1 RMGKRKLPVEEEPI
15 DDEEV
20 EEKMATTDIVDE
32 FSRFLDVPLTAKDV
46 ESIKSRTRK
55 ASKLT
60 LPGLPPASYSGGA
73 TLPQIPL
80 DELTSLETLGYTEK
94 LIGNMRDLL
103 EKEYGEK
110 SVEKYDSMMSL
121 MGKYV
126 DMSMFIDKE
135 KKKLHKIGYCTHAL
149 NHVIRTRNTVLKNKQ
164 KLLKANEKREVDED
178 LVESLR
184 DQGFVRPTVLI
195 LLPYRRDAHR
205 LIGILR
211 DLMFGVGDTKG
222 EVMHK
227 ARFEEEF
234 GQGIVKTLQRL
245 REDEEDDGNRDDCFR
260 LGVALSRKSLKLYA
274 PFDKA
279 DILIC
284 SPLGLRMVIG
294 GDSGREG
301 HLLSSM
307 QLVVVDEA
315 DVLLQQNW
323 EHLPLIFNTIHAPP
337 NRINTDVSRVR
348 TQYLDGHAACLSQT
362 LIFSSH
368 RHELFTAL
376 MMGRSNHRGGITFRP
391 ASEGLLTQIE
401 LRLIQ
406 ELHSIKCE
414 DSTTQSDARFNFFKE
429 KIWPTLSMH
438 TAIFIPS
445 YYDYVR
451 IRNLF
456 KKDTESF
463 VQCHEYA
470 PQNKI
475 TRARDLFY
483 HGEKKLM
490 LITERFHHFN
500 RVNIRKMQK
509 MVFYQPP
516 SRPSFYIDMINM
528 CQPEGRLQS
537 ILLFTQ
543 YDRIRME
550 NIFGLEMGTAIMKS
564 EKAVQAIVS
573 E

>member
-1 RMGKRKLPVEEEPI
+1 RMGKRKLPVEEDPVEDEDLVEKI
-15 DDEEV
+15 DSNVSDEY
-20 EEKMATTDIVDE
+20 
-32 FSRFLDVPLTAKDV
+32 SRFVNVSLTSKDV
-46 ESIKSRTRK
+46 ESIRNRSRK

-60 LPGLPPASYSGGA
+60 LPGLPPASRSGGA
-73 TLPQIPL
+73 TLPEIPL

-94 LIGNMRDLL
+94 LIENMKELI
-103 EKEYGEK
+103 EKEYREK
-110 SVEKYDSMMSL
+110 EVEKYDSMMSL

-126 DMSMFIDKE
+126 DLSMLIDEE

-149 NHVIRTRNTVLKNKQ
+149 NHVIRTRNTVLKNKK
-164 KLLKANEKREVDED
+164 KLSKASEKGEVDED
-178 LVESLR
+178 LVESMR

-195 LLPYRRDAHR
+195 LLPYRRDVHR
-205 LIGILR
+205 LIEIMKN
-211 DLMFGVGDTKG
+211 LMFGVGVTKADI
-222 EVMHK
+222 VNK
-227 ARFEEEF
+227 SRFEEEF
-234 GQGIVKTLQRL
+234 GQGIVKTFQRL
-245 REDEEDDGNRDDCFR
+245 KEDEEDDGNRDDCFR

-274 PFDKA
+274 PFERA

-294 GDSGREG
+294 GDSGRES
-301 HLLSSM
+301 HLLSSL
-307 QLVVVDEA
+307 QLAVVDEA
-315 DVLLQQNW
+315 NVLLQQNW
-323 EHLPLIFNTIHAPP
+323 EHLPLIFNTMHSQPSKIDS
-337 NRINTDVSRVR
+337 DVSRVR
-348 TQYLDGHAACLSQT
+348 TQYLDGQAAFLCQT
-362 LIFSSH
+362 LLFSTH

-376 MMGRSNHRGGITFRP
+376 MGGRRNHRGAVSFRP

-401 LRLIQ
+401 LRICQ

-429 KIWPTLSMH
+429 KIWPTLSLH

-500 RVNIRKMQK
+500 RVNIRKMHK
-509 MVFYQPP
+509 IVFYQPP
-516 SRPSFYIDMINM
+516 SRPSFYIDLINM

-564 EKAVQAIVS
+564 EKAIQAIVS